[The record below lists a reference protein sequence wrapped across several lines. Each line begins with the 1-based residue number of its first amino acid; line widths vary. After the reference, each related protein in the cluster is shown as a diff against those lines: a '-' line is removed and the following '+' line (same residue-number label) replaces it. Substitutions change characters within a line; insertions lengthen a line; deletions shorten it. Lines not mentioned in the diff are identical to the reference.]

1 VPRIAYVDGQF
12 VQHSQASIHVE
23 DRGLQFGDAVYE
35 VWAVRE
41 GHLFDCQGHLAR
53 LGRSLAALSIKPPLQ
68 DTSLMVIVREL
79 IARNKLTNGLIYLQI
94 SRGVARR
101 DHPFPA
107 HSRPSIILTARGM
120 NQVQADERAKQG
132 IRVMT
137 CPDNRW
143 GRVDIK
149 TVNLLP
155 NVLAKQA
162 ALEAGFHDAWFV
174 DGDGMITE
182 GTAQNAWIL
191 DQAGRLRTRPAT
203 HAILRGITRDTIIE
217 TALSLGYF
225 FEERAFSVDEAQC
238 AQEAFITSATSFVTP
253 VIAINA
259 ALIGNGKPGKIAL
272 SLRIEYLSQQTSVKN
287 NSKHQSRL
295 NFISSPAY

>member
-1 VPRIAYVDGQF
+1 MPRIAYVDGQF

-35 VWAVRE
+35 VWAVRD

-107 HSRPSIILTARGM
+107 HSRPSIILTARGL
-120 NQVQADERAKQG
+120 NQVHADERAKMG

-182 GTAQNAWIL
+182 GTAQNAWIV
-191 DQAGRLRTRPAT
+191 DQAGRLRTRSAT

-217 TALSLGYF
+217 TALSLGYSY
-225 FEERAFSVDEAQC
+225 EERAFSVDEAQN

-259 ALIGNGKPGKIAL
+259 AIIGNGKPGKVAL
-272 SLRIEYLSQQTSVKN
+272 SLRSEYLSQQTSVKN

>member
-12 VQHSQASIHVE
+12 VRHGEASIHVE

-35 VWAVRE
+35 VWAVR
-41 GHLFDCQGHLAR
+41 GGILFDSEGHLAR
-53 LGRSLAALSIKPPLQ
+53 LARSLAALQIKAPIGNA
-68 DTSLMVIVREL
+68 SLMVIVREL
-79 IARNKLTNGLIYLQI
+79 MARNKLKDGLVYLQI

-107 HSRPSIILTARGM
+107 HSRPSIILTARAM
-120 NQVQADERAKQG
+120 NMAQADARAAKGIQVQ
-132 IRVMT
+132 T

-162 ALEAGFHDAWFV
+162 ALEAGFADAWFV
-174 DGDGMITE
+174 DSEGMVTE

-191 DQAGRLRTRPAT
+191 DSEGLLRTRPAT
-203 HAILRGITRDTIIE
+203 HAILRGITRDTIIKTAQE
-217 TALSLGYF
+217 LGFAFEEKAFSRDEALS
-225 FEERAFSVDEAQC
+225 AK
-238 AQEAFITSATSFVTP
+238 EAFITSATSFVTP
-253 VIAINA
+253 VIG
-259 ALIGNGKPGKIAL
+259 LDGYKIGDGTPGPIARR
-272 SLRIEYLSQQTSVKN
+272 LRETYLSQQTSVK
-287 NSKHQSRL
+287 K
-295 NFISSPAY
+295 P

>member
-1 VPRIAYVDGQF
+1 MPRIAYVDGQF

-35 VWAVRE
+35 VWAVRD
-41 GHLFDCQGHLAR
+41 GHLFDRQGHLAR
-53 LGRSLAALSIKPPLQ
+53 LGRSLNALSITPPLK
-68 DTSLMVIVREL
+68 DSSLMVIVREL
-79 IARNKLTNGLIYLQI
+79 IARNKLTNGLVYLQV

-107 HSRPSIILTARGM
+107 HARPSIILTARSM

-174 DGDGMITE
+174 DADGLITE

-191 DQAGRLRTRPAT
+191 DQAGKLRTRPAT
-203 HAILRGITRDTIIE
+203 QAILRGITRDTIIE
-217 TALSLGYF
+217 TAQSLGYP
-225 FEERAFSVDEAQC
+225 FEERAFSVDEAQN

-259 ALIGNGKPGKIAL
+259 SVVGDGNPGKISS
-272 SLRIEYLSQQTSVKN
+272 SLRSEYLSQQTSVKEQLRA
-287 NSKHQSRL
+287 S
-295 NFISSPAY
+295 I